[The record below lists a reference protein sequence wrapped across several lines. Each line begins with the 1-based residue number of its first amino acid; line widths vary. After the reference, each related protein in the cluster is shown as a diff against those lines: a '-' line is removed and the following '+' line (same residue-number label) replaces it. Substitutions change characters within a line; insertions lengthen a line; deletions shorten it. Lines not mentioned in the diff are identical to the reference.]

1 MPGLVTED
9 VRLIVAPTATRSA
22 AVLTNAV
29 LVALAAVLAGAAVD
43 AATDAR
49 LDFVDLITVAPGTAE
64 RRTRGHSGKTAFA
77 NDGGDNSPQENAD
90 ERRCDKQDDEP

>member
-49 LDFVDLITVAPGTAE
+49 LDFVEE

-77 NDGGDNSPQENAD
+77 NDGDDNSPQENAD
-90 ERRCDKQDDEP
+90 ER